1 MRLNLWVALFVLTY
15 GKFKGMT
22 NKENTLEFKKD
33 GDYYRVFMLP
43 DHPFYEFRPDGARG
57 GLILSPSNIDYD
69 CWVSENLVVDG
80 EIRDG
85 SVVIANCKVQD
96 VTPNSLNFIGPGAVI
111 EKSDIRGSYIRI
123 VGSKVEK
130 VKVIGYGVGH
140 RGNTI
145 EITDSK
151 ITGGLDI
158 YESPI
163 TFDKLHILKSELHG
177 EIILNVNNNE
187 DNTHIIDSV
196 LVGNMEI
203 DAEVTKI
210 EGCFVT
216 ADDYTFT
223 LPVNMN
229 EIIV

>member
-1 MRLNLWVALFVLTY
+1 
-15 GKFKGMT
+15 MT

-43 DHPFYEFRPDGARG
+43 DHPFYEFRPDGTRG
-57 GLILSPSNIDYD
+57 GLILSPDYIDYD
-69 CWVSENLVVDG
+69 CWIGDNLVVDG
-80 EIRDG
+80 KIREG

-96 VTPNSLNFIGPGAVI
+96 VTPNSLNFIGPGVVI

-177 EIILNVNNNE
+177 EIVLNVNNNE

-196 LVGNMEI
+196 LVGNVKIGMDVEFI
-203 DAEVTKI
+203 DR
-210 EGCFVT
+210 CFVMSEN
-216 ADDYTFT
+216 YTFID
-223 LPVNMN
+223 VENKCK
-229 EIIV
+229 IV

>member
-1 MRLNLWVALFVLTY
+1 MR
-15 GKFKGMT
+15 

-43 DHPFYEFRPDGARG
+43 DHPFYEFRPDGTQG
-57 GLILSPSNIDYD
+57 GLILSPDYIDYD
-69 CWVSENLVVDG
+69 CWIGENLVVDG
-80 EIRDG
+80 KVREG
-85 SVVIANCKVQD
+85 SVVIANCKVKD
-96 VTPNSLNFIGPGAVI
+96 ITPNSLNFIGPGVVI

-123 VGSKVEK
+123 IGSKVER
-130 VKVIGYGVGH
+130 VKVIGYGAGQK
-140 RGNTI
+140 GNTI
-145 EITDSK
+145 EIIDSK

-158 YESPI
+158 YESPF

-177 EIILNVNNNE
+177 EIILNVNRNE

-203 DAEVTKI
+203 GAEVAKI
-210 EGCFVT
+210 EGCFVM
-216 ADDYTFT
+216 ADDYTFK

-229 EIIV
+229 KTII

>member
-1 MRLNLWVALFVLTY
+1 
-15 GKFKGMT
+15 MT

-43 DHPFYEFRPDGARG
+43 DHPFYEFRPDGTRG
-57 GLILSPSNIDYD
+57 GLILSPDYIDYD
-69 CWVSENLVVDG
+69 CWIGENLVVDG
-80 EIRDG
+80 KIREG

-96 VTPNSLNFIGPGAVI
+96 VTPNSLNFIGPGVVI

-177 EIILNVNNNE
+177 EIVLNVNNNE

-196 LVGNMEI
+196 LVGNVKIGMDVEFI
-203 DAEVTKI
+203 DR
-210 EGCFVT
+210 CFVMSEN
-216 ADDYTFT
+216 YTFID
-223 LPVNMN
+223 VENKCK
-229 EIIV
+229 IV